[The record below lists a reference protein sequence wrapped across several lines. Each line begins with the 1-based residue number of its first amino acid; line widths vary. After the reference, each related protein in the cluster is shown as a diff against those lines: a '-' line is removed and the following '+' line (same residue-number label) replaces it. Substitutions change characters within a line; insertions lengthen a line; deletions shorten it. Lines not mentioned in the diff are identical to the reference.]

1 MRYKPHLV
9 RKKEIMVS
17 IIVSAV
23 TAFLVSYAT
32 SKRCFDKADSYVED
46 MTNELHKALN
56 KLIRHC
62 EDN

>member
-1 MRYKPHLV
+1 
-9 RKKEIMVS
+9 MVS